1 MPFVFDVLKVL
12 LSKTCKIHSPDL
24 LFIRRYCTFVPL
36 FLLLMIHLEETR
48 LNTNRNSNPKENA
61 KVQQRHCFIIKL
73 YISRYHFSQIFT
85 DFIQYFIIKKHIY
98 IYIHIFV
105 LNFSFFYLW
114 PKSAKC
120 DESFLLRRCSRP
132 E

>member
-1 MPFVFDVLKVL
+1 
-12 LSKTCKIHSPDL
+12 
-24 LFIRRYCTFVPL
+24 
-36 FLLLMIHLEETR
+36 MIHHEETR
-48 LNTNRNSNPKENA
+48 LNTNRNPNPQGDA
-61 KVQQRHCFIIKL
+61 KVQWRHCFIIKL

-85 DFIQYFIIKKHIY
+85 DFIQHFIINKNLS
-98 IYIHIFV
+98 IFV

-120 DESFLLRRCSRP
+120 DESFLLRRCSRT